1 AYGGA
6 QGLFG
11 HTADLTVM
19 GKVVGG
25 GMPLGAFGGRRDIM
39 QQLLPSGKVF
49 QAGTLSGNPLAVSA
63 GIATLRE
70 LRRDPPYDRLE
81 SLGRRLETGLD
92 KAAKEAGIPHQV
104 ARVGSMWT
112 FFFNPRPVTNYDL
125 ARLSRTDLF
134 ARFFWK
140 M

>member
-49 QAGTLSGNPLAVSA
+49 QAGTLSGNPLAVAA
-63 GIATLRE
+63 GTATLRE
-70 LRRDPPYDRLE
+70 LRRNPPYDRLE
-81 SLGRRLETGLD
+81 SLGKRLQNGLD
-92 KAAKEAGIPHQV
+92 QAADEAGIPHQF

-112 FFFNPRPVTNYDL
+112 FFFNSPPVVNYDV
-125 ARLSRTDLF
+125 
-134 ARFFWK
+134 
-140 M
+140 